1 MSKRIMIP
9 VVVFV
14 WCLSPA
20 GATEPESATARV
32 ESVQLAAIAS
42 SPALQARL
50 HEAAFNGAEARS
62 EAAAINPYLE
72 WQSQGLGSDRTLNA
86 QDSLRVGTPFNFF
99 GQMGPARDLA
109 RTTKEGLE
117 VIQKAAVRSTAVEAT
132 RRWLDLAAAMERL
145 QVRRARLERL
155 DTALALL
162 EARHQLGEVA
172 GTEVAQLDLE
182 HTDAASLVV
191 AGHAQVEGLR
201 QTVAE
206 LCGGGY
212 PDPRPGDLKAL
223 ATATRSPDS
232 SEIYHEAL
240 ALGVPMQDANT
251 EADIENARARM
262 AAATAW
268 GRPLIEAEWEHFP
281 DIGPIQG
288 YDAWGF
294 RIAVPLPLGS
304 AGARQRAAA
313 REREAFAMAS
323 RQSAARGSLSRARAA
338 LAVAEGAEARL
349 ITVASAVRDLPRIEE
364 SLFAQFR
371 LGALTYLEYVY
382 GMVRHDDLL
391 LTAIDAHADLLL
403 GRLQL
408 SYQLNDPSV
417 FPTATFS
424 TGEDS

>member
-1 MSKRIMIP
+1 
-9 VVVFV
+9 
-14 WCLSPA
+14 
-20 GATEPESATARV
+20 
-32 ESVQLAAIAS
+32 
-42 SPALQARL
+42 
-50 HEAAFNGAEARS
+50 
-62 EAAAINPYLE
+62 
-72 WQSQGLGSDRTLNA
+72 
-86 QDSLRVGTPFNFF
+86 
-99 GQMGPARDLA
+99 
-109 RTTKEGLE
+109 
-117 VIQKAAVRSTAVEAT
+117 
-132 RRWLDLAAAMERL
+132 MERL
-145 QVRRARLERL
+145 QVRQARLERL

-191 AGHAQVEGLR
+191 AAHAQVEGLR

-304 AGARQRAAA
+304 TGARQRAAA

>member
-1 MSKRIMIP
+1 M
-9 VVVFV
+9 
-14 WCLSPA
+14 
-20 GATEPESATARV
+20 
-32 ESVQLAAIAS
+32 
-42 SPALQARL
+42 
-50 HEAAFNGAEARS
+50 GAEARS
-62 EAAAINPYLE
+62 EAAAINPYVE
-72 WQSQGLGSDRTLNA
+72 WQSEGLGSDRTLNA
-86 QDSLRVGTPFNFF
+86 QDSLRIGTPFNFF

-109 RTTKEGLE
+109 RTTEEGLV
-117 VIQKAAVRSTAVEAT
+117 VIQRAAVWSTAVEAT

-182 HTDAASLVV
+182 HTDAASLV
-191 AGHAQVEGLR
+191 AAAHAQVEGLR
-201 QTVAE
+201 QAVAE
-206 LCGGGY
+206 LCGAGY
-212 PDPRPGDLKAL
+212 PDPRLGDLKAL
-223 ATATRSPDS
+223 AAATRSPDS
-232 SEIYHEAL
+232 SEIYDEAL

-251 EADIENARARM
+251 EADIEKSRARM
-262 AAATAW
+262 AAAAAW
-268 GRPLIEAEWEHFP
+268 GRPLIEAEWEH
-281 DIGPIQG
+281 
-288 YDAWGF
+288 
-294 RIAVPLPLGS
+294 
-304 AGARQRAAA
+304 
-313 REREAFAMAS
+313 FAMAS
-323 RQSAARGSLSRARAA
+323 RQSAARGSLSSARAA

-391 LTAIDAHADLLL
+391 LTAINAHADLLL
-403 GRLQL
+403 ARLQL

>member
-1 MSKRIMIP
+1 MIP

-20 GATEPESATARV
+20 GATEPGSATARV
-32 ESVQLAAIAS
+32 ESVQLAAVAS

-62 EAAAINPYLE
+62 EAAAINPYVE
-72 WQSQGLGSDRTLNA
+72 WQSEGLGSDRTANA
-86 QDSLRVGTPFNFF
+86 QDSLRIGTPFNFF

-109 RTTKEGLE
+109 RTTQEGLV
-117 VIQKAAVRSTAVEAT
+117 VIQRAAVRSTAVEAT

-145 QVRRARLERL
+145 QVRQARLERL

-191 AGHAQVEGLR
+191 AAHAQVEGLR

-304 AGARQRAAA
+304 TGARQRAAA

-417 FPTATFS
+417 FPTAEIS
-424 TGEDS
+424 TEEDS

>member
-20 GATEPESATARV
+20 GATELESVTARV

-109 RTTKEGLE
+109 RTTQEGLV
-117 VIQKAAVRSTAVEAT
+117 VIQRAAVRSTAVEAT

-145 QVRRARLERL
+145 QVRQARLERL

-191 AGHAQVEGLR
+191 AAHAQVEGLR

-223 ATATRSPDS
+223 AAATRSPDS

-304 AGARQRAAA
+304 TGARQRAAA